1 MMISKGKSIFC
12 CASRDDEIVGTEKI
26 ELQVTLSTKSIASSY
41 SVRCHKSTSSG
52 LQLQRLQQLQS
63 QGSSFE

>member
-26 ELQVTLSTKSIASSY
+26 ELQVTTKSIASSY

-52 LQLQRLQQLQS
+52 LQSQRLQQLQS
-63 QGSSFE
+63 QGSLFE